1 MPCYSRRGWMLL
13 FSLMLEVW
21 WKSYRRNSS
30 IKEDMEGIIC
40 LGEDSIHCRPTTK
53 QVYILAE
60 MVK

>member
-1 MPCYSRRGWMLL
+1 MLL